1 MRRATF
7 TNRALLRL
15 CSHPLRQGQALRESE
30 RWLKEGVEVSME
42 RREENYKKIQA
53 GITGRITKE
62 QLEEIQA
69 LWACLG

>member
-1 MRRATF
+1 MGNIHESRITRSA
-7 TNRALLRL
+7 RIPEA
-15 CSHPLRQGQALRESE
+15 GQALRESE

-69 LWACLG
+69 PWACLG

>member
-1 MRRATF
+1 M
-7 TNRALLRL
+7 
-15 CSHPLRQGQALRESE
+15 
-30 RWLKEGVEVSME
+30 SME

>member
-1 MRRATF
+1 M
-7 TNRALLRL
+7 NRALLAL
-15 CSHPLRQGQALRESE
+15 LASPEAGQALRESE

-62 QLEEIQA
+62 QL
-69 LWACLG
+69 

>member
-7 TNRALLRL
+7 TNRALLAL
-15 CSHPLRQGQALRESE
+15 LASPEAGQALRESE

-62 QLEEIQA
+62 QLEKIQA